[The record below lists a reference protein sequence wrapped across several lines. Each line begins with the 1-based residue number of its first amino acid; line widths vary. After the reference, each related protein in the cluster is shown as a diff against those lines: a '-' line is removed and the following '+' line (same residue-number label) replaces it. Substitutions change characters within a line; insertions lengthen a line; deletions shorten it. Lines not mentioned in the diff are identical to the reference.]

1 MLAIESKPSNIS
13 GAKTLDAWV
22 SNRLDKRLQSKTKR
36 EEKQLGKLSEVD
48 PEGRRG
54 NCGVE
59 KGGEVTYIQRWI
71 GKGEDLRGV
80 VEEVRQRSPEGGTAG
95 VCVANEG
102 KNQTKEMSILLTSL
116 HSCGDLVHHALYSLI
131 HTPEIHAVA
140 LVGCCYNLMS
150 EKLVPRSYKPP
161 YQPGFIQKYPSTPG
175 EEAEKNGEKRGE
187 EGEEEASPSTTTTSS
202 SSSSSSCSPLPPLR
216 MPHPRLI
223 STTATPTHPH
233 PHGFPLSTLFTQHN
247 ITLNITA
254 RMMACQAPQN
264 WSPSTSTAFF
274 TRHFYRA
281 LLQRVLVDSG
291 HVSKLGVDGAGQP
304 VILGSLAP
312 AAYASWI
319 EYVKAA
325 TGKLGIELH
334 LDKLRM
340 RVKNSMLAT
349 APEGMGMEEVLLLYE
364 EYHRSDYCC
373 VEEEGQGSV
382 GEQNGVRTDGSI
394 NCCEMEEQARTKK
407 DKTNVTGYHALC
419 VTWSLMA
426 FCAGVVES
434 LIVVDRWQWLRE
446 HMREHLPSGE
456 EGEGTRWGAHR
467 DGLVISDC
475 WVEAAFE
482 YAHSPRNLVVV
493 GVKEGGALH
502 KLSI

>member
-1 MLAIESKPSNIS
+1 MIAIESKASNIS
-13 GAKTLDAWV
+13 GAKSLDAWV
-22 SNRLDKRLQSKTKR
+22 SNRLNKRLRSKAKR
-36 EEKQLGKLSEVD
+36 GGKGQGGEPGKLSRVDAEGWQRKGEV
-48 PEGRRG
+48 G
-54 NCGVE
+54 
-59 KGGEVTYIQRWI
+59 KGGEVTYIQKWI
-71 GKGEDLRGV
+71 GNGEDLRGV
-80 VEEVRQRSPEGGTAG
+80 VEEVRRRAPEGETTD
-95 VCVANEG
+95 VCVANDG
-102 KNQTKEMSILLTSL
+102 KNLTREMSVLLASL

-161 YQPGFIQKYPSTPG
+161 YQPGYIPKHSGAPG
-175 EEAEKNGEKRGE
+175 EEAEIKE
-187 EGEEEASPSTTTTSS
+187 EGEMNPSNTT
-202 SSSSSSCSPLPPLR
+202 CSPLHPLR
-216 MPHPRLI
+216 MLHPRLI
-223 STTATPTHPH
+223 STTASRTHPH
-233 PHGFPLSTLFTQHN
+233 PHGFPLSARFTQHN

-304 VILGSLAP
+304 VILGTLAP
-312 AAYASWI
+312 AAYSSWI

-325 TGKLGIELH
+325 TGKLGVELQ
-334 LDKLRM
+334 LDKLMM
-340 RVKNSMLAT
+340 RVKNSILST
-349 APEGMGMEEVLLLYE
+349 TPDDLGMEEILRLYE

-373 VEEEGQGSV
+373 VMEGLGSMD
-382 GEQNGVRTDGSI
+382 EQNGVRRDRDI
-394 NCCEMEEQARTKK
+394 NPTKWEEQARRSKVK
-407 DKTNVTGYHALC
+407 VNVTGYHALC

-434 LIVVDRWQWLRE
+434 LIVVDRWLWLRE
-446 HMREHLPSGE
+446 HMPEYLSSGGEGGE
-456 EGEGTRWGAHR
+456 EKELMRVHK

-475 WVEAAFE
+475 WVEAGFE

-493 GVKEGGALH
+493 GVKGAS
-502 KLSI
+502 KGKPQS